1 MEPGE
6 AGVSALVVIGRPY
19 RARMARGFDGAVAET
34 APKSLG
40 LLTSTQ
46 LDALGVT
53 RQRRRTMVTAGVL
66 EPVAVGV
73 WRHVAHPR
81 SWRQQLL
88 AAVMAAGIDAV
99 ASHRAAAALWRFDG
113 VGPGALD
120 VTVPAGRRPRDVPGR
135 LHRTRDIGPADVSS
149 RGPIPC
155 TSPARTLVDLAAEVD
170 DRALEATL
178 DGAERDGT
186 IWRPQLRWYLGRLR
200 TPGQRG
206 RPGLAAVERLVERT
220 EGRPGGTTWLEQEAI
235 RIIAATGLAAPR
247 AQVVRRGHGGACA
260 RVDLYWDDAKLVVE
274 LAGHGTHAT
283 RRQRQADDERAARL
297 TLAGYTVVEFTYED
311 VVERPE
317 HVVAMIAAFLAG

>member
-1 MEPGE
+1 
-6 AGVSALVVIGRPY
+6 
-19 RARMARGFDGAVAET
+19 MARGYDGAVAET
-34 APKSLG
+34 APKYLG

-46 LDALGVT
+46 LDALGIT
-53 RQRRRTMVTAGVL
+53 RQRRRTLVTDGVL

-81 SWRQQLL
+81 SWHQRLL
-88 AAVMAAGIDAV
+88 AAVMAAGVDAV
-99 ASHRAAAALWRFDG
+99 ASHGAAAALWGFDG
-113 VGPGALD
+113 VDPGALD
-120 VTVPAGRRPRDVPGR
+120 VTVPASRRPRAVPGR
-135 LHRTRDIGPADVSS
+135 LHRARDLGPADTTR

-155 TSPARTLVDLAAEVD
+155 TTAVRTLVDLASVVD
-170 DRALEATL
+170 ARALEAAL

-200 TPGQRG
+200 TPGRRG

-220 EGRPGGTTWLEQEAI
+220 EGRPEGDTWLEQEAI
-235 RIIAATGLAAPR
+235 RIIAAAGLPAPR
-247 AQVVRRGHGGACA
+247 TQVIRRGVGGACA

-297 TLAGYTVVEFTYED
+297 TLAGYRVVEFTYED
-311 VVERPE
+311 VRERPE